1 MPTKPGPA
9 LAGAAPDERAGKGWR
24 SPLVIGMA
32 LLATASL
39 VALYFRWFLT
49 QNAHSASS
57 ADWSHAYIVPLIS
70 GYIVWTRREAIAR
83 LRPTAFWPGLAPLLL
98 GVVCYFF
105 FIAGIPNHMLQGFSL
120 VLTIFGLTLLLLGP
134 RMMQA
139 LFVPIG
145 YLLFGVTIAEMIMLK
160 VTYQLQM
167 MASQGSY
174 ILLNIIGPLF
184 GAESTEI
191 AGNTLTIFRASD
203 GAELPLNVAEACSGM
218 RMLVGF
224 FALGVAVAI
233 VSCRHWWQRVAL
245 VILAA
250 PVAVLTN
257 VLRVTT
263 LGVASLYN
271 QDLAVGDA
279 HMFIG
284 VLWLIPGFLLFM
296 GITWALNKIVA
307 EPRPGP
313 DKPKQPAAA
322 SGRRAFPVIVPRK
335 LAPAYIVGIT
345 MLLTSALA
353 LGTIINALGLQLRKL
368 PIEPATGLRFHS
380 MPIEFPHW
388 SRYGQEQ
395 PPLSKEVLETLGT
408 SNYLSRHYVNTDTA
422 EGVKR
427 NIVELHCAYYTGSV
441 DTVPHVPERCFVGGG
456 MSITGGPWVLD
467 VPIDTSAFVN
477 DSDLDPE
484 MHGRVMLAQTSPDS
498 SRPNQRVHLPRD
510 LDKLKIRITEYGSP
524 DGQRMF
530 AGYFFIANGGTV
542 PNAEGVR
549 LLAFDLRDT
558 YSYYAKVQF
567 SSATVESAPEL
578 ADIAGSMLTEMFP
591 EIMLRLPD
599 WVDVRSGRYP
609 TPTTAPGA
617 GNQID
622 KAVSAPGVGRPG
634 RVAQNTD
641 RG

>member
-1 MPTKPGPA
+1 MAPSA
-9 LAGAAPDERAGKGWR
+9 LRAVNWR
-24 SPLVIGMA
+24 SPLVIA
-32 LLATASL
+32 LALAATASL
-39 VALYFRWFLT
+39 VALYFRWFLL
-49 QNAHSASS
+49 QNAHSAGSS
-57 ADWSHAYIVPLIS
+57 DWSHAYLVPLIS
-70 GYIVWTRREAIAR
+70 GYIVWSRRAAIAR
-83 LRPTAFWPGLAPLLL
+83 LTPTAFWPALAPLML

-134 RMMQA
+134 LMMQA

-160 VTYQLQM
+160 VTYQLQI

-174 ILLNIIGPLF
+174 VLLNIIGPLF
-184 GAESTEI
+184 GAESTGI

-233 VSCRHWWQRVAL
+233 VSCKQWWQRIAL

-271 QDLAVGDA
+271 QEFAYGDA

-296 GITWALNKIVA
+296 GITWALNRMIS
-307 EPRPGP
+307 PP
-313 DKPKQPAAA
+313 A
-322 SGRRAFPVIVPRK
+322 SGKPAPNTPASTPAPVRTARLGAFPRRF
-335 LAPAYIVGIT
+335 APAYAVGIA

-353 LGTIINALGLQLRKL
+353 LGTIINTLGIQLRKL

-380 MPIEFPHW
+380 MPIEFPGW
-388 SRYGQEQ
+388 ARYGQEQ
-395 PPLSKEVLETLGT
+395 PPLAKEVLETLGT
-408 SNYLSRHYVNTDTA
+408 SNYLSRHYIQT
-422 EGVKR
+422 GVGEDQKR

-456 MSITGGPWVLD
+456 MSITGGPWVLSIPVD
-467 VPIDTSAFVN
+467 ASQFARDTGIDQAA
-477 DSDLDPE
+477 
-484 MHGRVMLAQTSPDS
+484 HGEVMLAQTSS
-498 SRPNQRVHLPRD
+498 YSTRPNQRVHLPRD
-510 LDKLKIRITEYGSP
+510 LKDLKMRVTEYGTP
-524 DGQRMF
+524 GGQRLF
-530 AGYFFIANGGTV
+530 AGYFFIANGGSV
-542 PNAEGVR
+542 PNAESVR
-549 LLAFDLRDT
+549 LLAFKLDDT
-558 YSYYAKVQF
+558 YSYFAKIQF
-567 SSATVESAPEL
+567 SSSSVGSAQEL
-578 ADIAGSMLTEMFP
+578 ADMAGSMLTVMLP

-599 WVDVRSGRYP
+599 WVDVRDGRYP
-609 TPTTAPGA
+609 APSEETKAHDAAARVLGVEGPHGSGHTAA
-617 GNQID
+617 
-622 KAVSAPGVGRPG
+622 
-634 RVAQNTD
+634 